1 MPTAPS
7 AFAIG
12 LAVFGLGCLACS
24 NPTSVG
30 VEHASGGSGGQS
42 VPDSTTA
49 LGSGGVVRITLEAT
63 DALIATPDT
72 GPPAGCGASGVGL
85 IYVVDMSNNL
95 FSFDPANGNQFT
107 QVNTLKC
114 PNPGND
120 LRSGGGTA
128 TPFSMGIDHTGRA
141 WVLYTSGLIFNVD
154 VTKKDSPCTA
164 MTPAWTVGTAG
175 FQHFGMGFVADAPG
189 VLTEKLYIAGGAA
202 STLATGNLGFINP
215 TTLAASVLTPLPK
228 PLPNTENSPELTGT
242 GDALLYGYYP
252 GVQVNY
258 VALFDRSSGA
268 VKQTW
273 NMPTLGTM
281 GSRSINAWA
290 FAHHGGK
297 LYSFVTTTG
306 AGGTTGGQ
314 NSQVYELD
322 PSEPGNRGT
331 LLLDNTGHVIVG
343 AGVSICAPTTK
354 IY

>member
-1 MPTAPS
+1 M
-7 AFAIG
+7 
-12 LAVFGLGCLACS
+12 
-24 NPTSVG
+24 
-30 VEHASGGSGGQS
+30 GSGG
-42 VPDSTTA
+42 T
-49 LGSGGVVRITLEAT
+49 VRITLEAT
-63 DALIATPDT
+63 DALMATPDT
-72 GPPAGCGASGVGL
+72 GPPAGCGASGIGL

-95 FSFDPANGNQFT
+95 FSFDPANGNQFI

-120 LRSGGGTA
+120 LRAGGVA

-141 WVLYTSGLIFNVD
+141 WVLFTSGLIFHVD
-154 VTKKDSPCTA
+154 VTQKDSPC
-164 MTPAWTVGTAG
+164 MPMNPGWTVGAGG
-175 FQHFGMGFVADAPG
+175 FQLFGMGFVADAPG
-189 VLTEKLYIAGGAA
+189 ALTEKLYVAGGSSGNVGA
-202 STLATGNLGFINP
+202 GNLGFFHP
-215 TTLAASVLTPLPK
+215 ELRTATVLTPLPK
-228 PLPNTENSPELTGT
+228 PLAGTENSPELTGT

-258 VALFDRSSGA
+258 VALFDRTTGA

-273 NMPTLGTM
+273 NMPALGTS

-297 LYSFVTTTG
+297 LYSFVTSNGSGG
-306 AGGTTGGQ
+306 ATPGQ

-322 PSEPGNRGT
+322 PSAPTNRGT

-343 AGVSICAPTTK
+343 AGVSICAPTSK